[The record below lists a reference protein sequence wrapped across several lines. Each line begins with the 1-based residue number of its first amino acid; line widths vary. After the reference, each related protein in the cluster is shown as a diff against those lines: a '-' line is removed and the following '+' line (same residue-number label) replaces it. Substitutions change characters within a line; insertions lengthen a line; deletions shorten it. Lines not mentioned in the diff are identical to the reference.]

1 MDMPSRITKV
11 LCPTDGSHA
20 AIKGVEFAINLVNN
34 FTNMELTFLLV
45 TRISSGQPDVDE
57 SRYRGATIIKAAE
70 IQDHMELDAAC
81 SLAQEAG
88 VDKLQ
93 CSKAYSRRN
102 IAATIVDY
110 ADKEGF
116 EHIVMGST
124 GRTGVSRVLLGSV
137 ASEVVAKAHC
147 PVTVVR

>member
-1 MDMPSRITKV
+1 MPNRITKV

-20 AIKGVEFAINLVNN
+20 AMKGVEFAVNLVNN

-45 TRISSGQPDVDE
+45 TRIGGGEQDVDDI
-57 SRYRGATIIKAAE
+57 RYRGATIIKAAE

-81 SLAQEAG
+81 SLAKKAG
-88 VDKLQ
+88 VDKLK
-93 CSKAYSRRN
+93 CSKAHSRRN

-110 ADKEGF
+110 AEKEGF
-116 EHIVMGST
+116 AHIVIGST

>member
-1 MDMPSRITKV
+1 M
-11 LCPTDGSHA
+11 
-20 AIKGVEFAINLVNN
+20 KGVEFAINLVNN

-45 TRISSGQPDVDE
+45 TRLSGEEPDVDD
-57 SRYRGATIIKAAE
+57 SRYRGAAIIKAAE

-81 SLAQEAG
+81 TLAKKAG

-93 CSKAYSRRN
+93 CTKAHSRRN
-102 IAATIVDY
+102 IAAAIVDY
-110 ADKEGF
+110 AEKEGF